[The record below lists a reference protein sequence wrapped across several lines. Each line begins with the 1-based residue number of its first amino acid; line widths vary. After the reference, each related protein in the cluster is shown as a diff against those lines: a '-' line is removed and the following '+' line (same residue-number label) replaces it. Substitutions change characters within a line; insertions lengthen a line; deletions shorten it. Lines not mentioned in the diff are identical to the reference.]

1 MCCTQLTACEALLP
15 DIIESIEILL
25 RSFQPEYQA
34 TVLKNIVMAGGG
46 SRIRGI
52 DSFITEQLKSYGDA
66 EVICVKDPT
75 FDGCRGALR
84 LAEEL
89 PPQYWRQLGDV
100 AGA

>member
-1 MCCTQLTACEALLP
+1 MTEPVKIACESLMP
-15 DIIESIEILL
+15 DIIESIEMLL
-25 RSFQPEYQA
+25 RSFPPEYQS
-34 TVLKNIVMAGGG
+34 TVLKNIVVAGGG

-52 DSFITEQLKSYGDA
+52 AGYLKDQLRVFGEA
-66 EVICVKDPT
+66 EVTCVSDPT

-84 LAEEL
+84 LAQEL